1 MKTSLKCLKCKGSSC
16 NFNSCSCRMPRSARR
31 DQRGHGDASKAQ
43 LQHNTLHSG
52 SERLRLY
59 GCGCSYA
66 VRCVTAPGLRR
77 ARRVACCKQ
86 ATGGA
91 RSTSSTSLNAS
102 SLGGGA
108 GNKPECV
115 KLLDSKR
122 SQALGI
128 LISSKRLDAHIVRD
142 ALLNFDKYLLS

>member
-1 MKTSLKCLKCKGSSC
+1 MIEKTKIRVK
-16 NFNSCSCRMPRSARR
+16 FV
-31 DQRGHGDASKAQ
+31 
-43 LQHNTLHSG
+43 
-52 SERLRLY
+52 SERK
-59 GCGCSYA
+59 SEA
-66 VRCVTAPGLRR
+66 IWFNVKEVDVVPDDFTAMF
-77 ARRVACCKQ
+77 AKQ

-102 SLGGGA
+102 SLGGAGA